1 MPCTKNLKPFDSSI
15 VAFLSSCWIY
25 FYFLKLKNTV
35 NLIMI
40 LFYNAQ
46 IDDNHV
52 IRYISPDEFSKTVV
66 AERRRRLVNSDRVK

>member
-1 MPCTKNLKPFDSSI
+1 
-15 VAFLSSCWIY
+15 
-25 FYFLKLKNTV
+25 
-35 NLIMI
+35 LIMI